1 MQKPPRPS
9 DAAAFSLDTGP
20 LHNPVMTG
28 DHDDLIWSSQ
38 WLRDAPP
45 ELLRQLTALS
55 RRRRLHDGELLYAR
69 GDAPEGLYGV
79 IHGLIRIELIGND
92 GRELLAA
99 LYAPGDWF
107 GEMSLFDERPRAVHA
122 RAAGDT
128 EILLLPA
135 AQFRA
140 LLDSQPQWYRLFARV
155 LSDKLRLAISTIED
169 GLLLPLSQRLAK
181 RLLDLAR
188 VYGQP
193 TPEGTLIALRL
204 PQEDLGRMLGA
215 TRQSINK
222 ELKALEAAEV
232 ISLRQGRV
240 MIRDKTALQRATGT
254 AVEF

>member
-1 MQKPPRPS
+1 MS
-9 DAAAFSLDTGP
+9 DDR
-20 LHNPVMTG
+20 
-28 DHDDLIWSSQ
+28 DDLIWSSQ

-45 ELLRQLTALS
+45 ELLRELTTLS
-55 RRRRLHDGELLYAR
+55 RRRQLQDGELLYAR

-79 IHGLIRIELIGND
+79 IRGLIRIELIGSD

-122 RAAGDT
+122 RAVGNT

-135 AQFRA
+135 QQFRA
-140 LLDSQPQWYRLFARV
+140 LLDRRPQWYRLFARV
-155 LSDKLRLAISTIED
+155 LSEKLRLAIANIED
-169 GLLLPLSQRLAK
+169 SMLLPLSQRLAK

-215 TRQSINK
+215 TRQSINR
-222 ELKALEAAEV
+222 ELKAMQATGLIA
-232 ISLRQGRV
+232 LRHGRV
-240 MIRDKTALQRATGT
+240 VIVDKAALSSVVSANR
-254 AVEF
+254 E